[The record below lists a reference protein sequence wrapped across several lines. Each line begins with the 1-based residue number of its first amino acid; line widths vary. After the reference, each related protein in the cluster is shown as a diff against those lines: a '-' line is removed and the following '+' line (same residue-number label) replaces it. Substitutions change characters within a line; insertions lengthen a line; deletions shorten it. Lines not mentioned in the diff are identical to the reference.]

1 MNQNE
6 RKDAEFGML
15 RVVKTAMVV
24 PVALAFILAVSLLP
38 LLLQMDGDGGPL
50 RLQWSQSF
58 AALSDY
64 FSGLGSGD
72 SFRFVSGKYE
82 YSFWD
87 RIGVSFQVS
96 LFYIFF
102 GSLIGMTLG
111 LLIGVY
117 FALSRVEWLKRIVEL
132 FGALPDFVLIL
143 LLQFSVV
150 FIASKTG
157 LVVFQVASLSTDDPA
172 IALPLFSAALIPA
185 NYMIRNV
192 AVQMRLT
199 LSEDYIGFAKARGL
213 GKMRVVFYHAL
224 PNVLPFFKAD
234 LYKLLGILMGN
245 MFILEYLYNL
255 NGVGMFLFSDAIGFG
270 GYQYALVVNGLMTLI
285 VLYAIV
291 YGLIRLYLWGWEK
304 VISR

>member
-1 MNQNE
+1 MRNPACSGSSKPRWSFPSRWLSYSPSPASVVASTGWRRRYAAVELVAKLYRRKRLLRRYWFRRLLSLHLGQN
-6 RKDAEFGML
+6 
-15 RVVKTAMVV
+15 
-24 PVALAFILAVSLLP
+24 
-38 LLLQMDGDGGPL
+38 
-50 RLQWSQSF
+50 
-58 AALSDY
+58 
-64 FSGLGSGD
+64 
-72 SFRFVSGKYE
+72 E
-82 YSFWD
+82 YSFWE
-87 RIGVSFQVS
+87 RIGSSFQVS
-96 LFYIFF
+96 LFYICF
-102 GSLIGMTLG
+102 GSLIGMTVG

-117 FALSRVEWLKRIVEL
+117 FALSKAEWPKRIVEL

-143 LLQFSVV
+143 LLQFVVV

-213 GKMRVVFYHAL
+213 GRMRIVFLHAL

-234 LYKLLGILMGN
+234 LHKLLGILMGN
-245 MFILEYLYNL
+245 MFVLEYLYNL
-255 NGVGMFLFSDAIGFG
+255 NGVGMFLFSDAISFD

-285 VLYAIV
+285 ILYALV
-291 YGLIRLYLWGWEK
+291 YGLLRLYLWGWEK